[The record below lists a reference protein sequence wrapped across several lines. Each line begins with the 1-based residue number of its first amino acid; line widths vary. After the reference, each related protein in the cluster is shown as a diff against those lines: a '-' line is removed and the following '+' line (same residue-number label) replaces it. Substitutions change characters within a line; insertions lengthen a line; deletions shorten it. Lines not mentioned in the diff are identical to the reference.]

1 MGVPEGLVAHPRS
14 VDALL
19 HAPAHIAI
27 GNRRVQ
33 YFERPLVSN
42 TMNSPPLLDI
52 ENATI
57 FRGTTR
63 VFDGLTLRVE
73 QHQQVAVI
81 GPNGAGKTT
90 LLKLLNREIYPV
102 AQTNSRVQVLG
113 RSDWNVW
120 ALREHLGV
128 VSDDLHM
135 RYRRTTTGLNVVV
148 SGFFS
153 SIGTHGQLARKVTG
167 SKRSRA
173 LETMRELGIG
183 DLADVSL
190 ERMSTGQQRRCLLAR
205 ALVHEPSTLILDEP
219 TSGLDLA
226 ASFEYL
232 ERIRH
237 LIERGHSIVLVTHH
251 LNEIPLEIDR
261 VILLNTGK
269 IVADGPKHEV
279 LTEENLEA
287 TYGVPLRVAVVDGHY
302 LAYPRPPSARA

>member
-1 MGVPEGLVAHPRS
+1 MKP
-14 VDALL
+14 
-19 HAPAHIAI
+19 
-27 GNRRVQ
+27 
-33 YFERPLVSN
+33 
-42 TMNSPPLLDI
+42 PPLLDI
-52 ENATI
+52 ENATV

-63 VFDGLTLRVE
+63 VFNALTLRVE
-73 QHQQVAVI
+73 QHQQVAIV

-90 LLKLLNREIYPV
+90 LLKLMNREIYPV
-102 AQTNSRVQVLG
+102 ASANSRVQVLG

-120 ALREHLGV
+120 ALREQLGV

-167 SKRSRA
+167 NKRSRA
-173 LETMRELGIG
+173 LQTMRELGIG

-232 ERIRH
+232 ERIGR
-237 LIERGHSIVLVTHH
+237 LIEQGHSIVLVTHH

-261 VILLNTGK
+261 IVLLNGGQ
-269 IVADGPKHEV
+269 IVADGPKREV

-302 LAYPRPPSARA
+302 LAYPRSSADVR